1 MPLYCEQAIGMIKA
15 LVVASP
21 MDVSRFECWLEMLCL
36 TLCRFLIL
44 AIADR
49 RCCSSTHMH
58 QQPRCCSQQGPF
70 PPLLQPWSSCF
81 LAGGAV
87 AGRKWFQITSFSRK
101 AKRFINLDVNAF
113 HQATLSP
120 AVDAL
125 SMHASNQSPTHG
137 EAQR

>member
-49 RCCSSTHMH
+49 RCYSTHSCTNNLDVAASKALFRH
-58 QQPRCCSQQGPF
+58 CFSHGPVAF
-70 PPLLQPWSSCF
+70 WLVV
-81 LAGGAV
+81 V